1 MTTNKLFDLG
11 EVFDFS
17 QPKAFYYL
25 VLFFYVAIPGF
36 GPPIFQRIAMAKD
49 VFQVRRSFVIAAIT
63 CTFIT
68 VSICWISILIYVK
81 QPNLASNDIVK
92 YLVFNNA
99 YPELKILILVSVMAM
114 VMSTADSYINSTSVL
129 VVHDI
134 LGPLNVKIL
143 GNKLIESRLFSA
155 LIGIFS
161 IVLAF
166 REGSL
171 MQMLI
176 GTSSFYMPVVTVPF
190 IMAFLGF
197 RSTGKS
203 VLLGM
208 FAGFLTVV
216 L

>member
-1 MTTNKLFDLG
+1 
-11 EVFDFS
+11 
-17 QPKAFYYL
+17 
-25 VLFFYVAIPGF
+25 
-36 GPPIFQRIAMAKD
+36 MAKD

-143 GNKLIESRLFSA
+143 GNKLIEGCENA
-155 LIGIFS
+155 LS
-161 IVLAF
+161 
-166 REGSL
+166 
-171 MQMLI
+171 
-176 GTSSFYMPVVTVPF
+176 
-190 IMAFLGF
+190 
-197 RSTGKS
+197 
-203 VLLGM
+203 M
-208 FAGFLTVV
+208 FDSYQ
-216 L
+216 

>member
-1 MTTNKLFDLG
+1 M
-11 EVFDFS
+11 
-17 QPKAFYYL
+17 
-25 VLFFYVAIPGF
+25 
-36 GPPIFQRIAMAKD
+36 
-49 VFQVRRSFVIAAIT
+49 
-63 CTFIT
+63 
-68 VSICWISILIYVK
+68 
-81 QPNLASNDIVK
+81 
-92 YLVFNNA
+92 
-99 YPELKILILVSVMAM
+99 
-114 VMSTADSYINSTSVL
+114 

-190 IMAFLGF
+190 IMALLGF

-216 L
+216 LWDYIFFKPFFNLDSLVPAMISNLAVLLSSHYLLKQKGGWVGIKDRSVVECAAA